1 MRKPT
6 HARRLAFLALLL
18 AGLPA
23 AAAAQ
28 THDRPPVGISS
39 SARMTHDRGESW
51 TYVRPGL
58 NLSDYRNI
66 IVEPTRVYDGPD
78 AQFEDVDAD
87 DRRRYANIVTERMR
101 TELAGRLATRPGP
114 GTARL
119 RLTLIGMDDTTGG
132 VATATRVTP
141 LGMVSNA
148 VRSVTGREGRL
159 TGSMLFALEL
169 FDSRSGVVQV
179 AAVRRRSPDALDIP
193 ATLSTTD
200 TVRAIARELA
210 EDVRQRLDR
219 GSPR

>member
-1 MRKPT
+1 MHDP
-6 HARRLAFLALLL
+6 APAGRLAFLAMLL
-18 AGLPA
+18 AGLPSA
-23 AAAAQ
+23 AIAQ
-28 THDRPPVGISS
+28 THDRPPVGLP
-39 SARMTHDRGESW
+39 SASRMTHDRGESW

-58 NLSDYRNI
+58 NLSAYRSI

-87 DRRRYANIVTERMR
+87 DRRRYANIVTERLR

-119 RLTLIGMDDTTGG
+119 RLTMIGMDDTSGG
-132 VATATRVTP
+132 LATATRVTP

-169 FDSRSGVVQV
+169 FDSRSGEVQV

-193 ATLSTTD
+193 ATLGTTE
-200 TVRAIARELA
+200 TVQAIARELA
-210 EDVRQRLDR
+210 EDIRQRLDR